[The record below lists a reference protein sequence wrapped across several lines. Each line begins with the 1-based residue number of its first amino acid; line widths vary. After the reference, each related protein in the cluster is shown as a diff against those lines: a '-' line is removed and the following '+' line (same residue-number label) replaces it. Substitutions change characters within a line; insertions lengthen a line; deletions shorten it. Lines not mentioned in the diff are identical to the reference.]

1 MNTIHSIVSAFA
13 LVAAAG
19 ATANAG
25 IELTTNGGFEAGDTS
40 GWVSFPTPNSTF
52 LITGDAFDGA
62 FAAELFNNDPAS
74 GAVIKQANIGMG
86 VVTAGQEVNISFSAR
101 GSSAA
106 GGVAF
111 AEFFSEIDG
120 GGVSSSVL
128 LGNAPLSL
136 TSDWQTFNFT
146 AIAGPDVSGGITLQ
160 FAAVTGADSGSVSV
174 LFLDNVS
181 VSVVPAPGAL
191 ALMGLGGLAATRRRR

>member
-1 MNTIHSIVSAFA
+1 MNTTKTIVSAFA
-13 LVAAAG
+13 LVAAAA

-25 IELTTNGGFEAGDTS
+25 IELTTNGGFETGDTS

-52 LITGDAFDGA
+52 AVTSDAFSGL
-62 FAAELFNNDPAS
+62 FAAELFNNDTTS

-86 VVTAGQEVNISFSAR
+86 IVSAGQEVNISFAAR

-120 GGVSSSVL
+120 GGVSSSEI
-128 LGNAPLSL
+128 LGGAPLAL
-136 TSDWQTFNFT
+136 TADWQTFNFT
-146 AIAGPDVSGGITLQ
+146 VMAGSDVSGGITLQ
-160 FAAVTGADSGSVSV
+160 FAAVTGADAGSVST
-174 LFLDNVS
+174 LYLDDVS